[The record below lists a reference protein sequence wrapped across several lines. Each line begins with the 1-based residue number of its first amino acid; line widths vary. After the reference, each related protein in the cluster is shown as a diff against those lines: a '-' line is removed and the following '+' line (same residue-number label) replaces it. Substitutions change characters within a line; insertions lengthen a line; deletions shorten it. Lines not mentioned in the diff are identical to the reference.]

1 MKELRKNSGL
11 LPGAKGPVDQ
21 KSLTPGGQGGVTSL
35 VEVAGLDDLA
45 RGVTNLGGVV
55 DLVELLE
62 LVELTELLTL
72 LSERRL
78 LFFPGGLA
86 VGASNF
92 RLVPEAVRSRF
103 NSGADRYWWS
113 SLRRT
118 CRAWKAKDT
127 CIDTHGHIW

>member
-11 LPGAKGPVDQ
+11 LPGAQGPVDQ
-21 KSLTPGGQGGVTSL
+21 KWFGPGGEGG
-35 VEVAGLDDLA
+35 VAGLGQVAD
-45 RGVTNLGGVV
+45 LGGVV
-55 DLVELLE
+55 DLVELLV
-62 LVELTELLTL
+62 LVELIELLTL

-86 VGASNF
+86 VGASNL
-92 RLVPEAVRSRF
+92 RLAPEAVRSRF

-118 CRAWKAKDT
+118 WRAWKAKDT
-127 CIDTHGHIW
+127 CFDTHGYIW